1 MLGTPYLMSYH
12 PAGHRDSASESSRC
26 ASRCQLVMR
35 PPARYDREIASRH
48 RMTGSLPRCPPHSRL
63 VPDLPQAAAPCPY
76 QACGMV
82 PCSLEG
88 IAGRFLRTLI
98 LAKDLVRSLPIR
110 GTRL

>member
-1 MLGTPYLMSYH
+1 
-12 PAGHRDSASESSRC
+12 
-26 ASRCQLVMR
+26 
-35 PPARYDREIASRH
+35 
-48 RMTGSLPRCPPHSRL
+48 
-63 VPDLPQAAAPCPY
+63 
-76 QACGMV
+76 MV